1 MLTEWVESRSGVHAC
16 READNHETPSQYF
29 CVLVR
34 TGKLSPLEK
43 IWLRLKVYCTCVLMA
58 PIAPMVLY
66 CVGEDG
72 FMLLLWHWNWIYSLR
87 TWSVTPIAI
96 LGCVMG
102 YRLAFAD
109 EYSHEL
115 AAFSLWTVW
124 YLWAMVM
131 GGSHMSSMSGTLWAM
146 SLQIHA
152 IHSCSTFWCPMG
164 ARRLGS
170 WTLHDYL
177 ICATVCV
184 RECLRYLLRRAQQ
197 RQAP

>member
-72 FMLLLWHWNWIYSLR
+72 FMLMLWHWSWICCLY
-87 TWSVTPIAI
+87 TWSMTAFAI
-96 LGCVMG
+96 PCCAMVYHL
-102 YRLAFAD
+102 FAD
-109 EYSHEL
+109 EDSNER
-115 AAFSLWTVW
+115 AATSLYTVW
-124 YLWAMVM
+124 LTWTFLM
-131 GGSHMSSMSGTLWAM
+131 GSHMIYMSGTGILWVM
-146 SLQIHA
+146 SIPIHA
-152 IHSCSTFWCPMG
+152 IHPCSAVM
-164 ARRLGS
+164 L
-170 WTLHDYL
+170 
-177 ICATVCV
+177 
-184 RECLRYLLRRAQQ
+184 
-197 RQAP
+197 